1 MSPAAIFVT
10 TIMGRGPGNRDPEWQ
25 WSRPA
30 ATSGQDRSEDTDVIL
45 SSDPVARSRGRQSP
59 AIGMGE
65 AVQHE
70 ADRGQGDH
78 RLGDLG

>member
-45 SSDPVARSRGRQSP
+45 SSATARRLIGQLRQRKFVRDDEANDAGRCKY
-59 AIGMGE
+59 
-65 AVQHE
+65 
-70 ADRGQGDH
+70 R
-78 RLGDLG
+78 